1 MYPYMFVAWL
11 CNSASNKT
19 DIYIWLINTILLS
32 KHNDNKAKPVYK
44 LNWGFYYYSLTAVNS
59 LYIFSS

>member
-44 LNWGFYYYSLTAVNS
+44 LNWGFYYYS
-59 LYIFSS
+59 F